1 MKSIFFFVIALSS
14 LTPGLYGQS
23 ITKCDMASLL
33 DVSKHVGR
41 VTHEEMVNF
50 LLTFD
55 DDCRNNVEYSEWSNE
70 LLFELLD
77 KQTELI
83 VKTITHQTKRIELD
97 EILKNLEDPIND
109 SFNVKSIIAKVEKV
123 NFNPEVKNEI
133 INRLRIADGKTN

>member
-1 MKSIFFFVIALSS
+1 
-14 LTPGLYGQS
+14 
-23 ITKCDMASLL
+23 MASLL

-41 VTHEEMVNF
+41 ATHEEVVNF

-55 DDCRNNVEYSEWSNE
+55 DECRNNVEYSEWSNE

-83 VKTITHQTKRIELD
+83 VKTIAHQTKRIELD
-97 EILKNLEDPIND
+97 EILKNLEDPVND
-109 SFNVKSIIAKVEKV
+109 SFNVKSIITKVDKV

-133 INRLRIADGKTN
+133 INRLKIADSKTN